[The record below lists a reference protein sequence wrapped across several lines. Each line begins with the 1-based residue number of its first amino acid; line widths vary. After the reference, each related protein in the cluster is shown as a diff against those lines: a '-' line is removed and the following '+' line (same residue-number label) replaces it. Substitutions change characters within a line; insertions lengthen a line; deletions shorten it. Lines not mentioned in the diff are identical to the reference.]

1 MAERPLGRGNAWA
14 FRGTRF
20 RRYACP
26 ITGYCSFMAIAINL
40 MGSVPAF
47 SILNAA
53 TTRARPKSLFATMVR
68 QPIWDIPGRWF
79 LTRSMCLLLTTS
91 IPKAVDNTSQARY
104 WKSILLDARSQR
116 SKFEACADSVSG
128 FFAFFAPCL
137 DRRRP
142 LSPDCRLP
150 SYGPQPP

>member
-68 QPIWDIPGRWF
+68 QPIWDIP
-79 LTRSMCLLLTTS
+79 RSEEHTSELQSREKLVCRLLLE
-91 IPKAVDNTSQARY
+91 KKKR
-104 WKSILLDARSQR
+104 
-116 SKFEACADSVSG
+116 
-128 FFAFFAPCL
+128 
-137 DRRRP
+137 
-142 LSPDCRLP
+142 
-150 SYGPQPP
+150 